1 MGISDIAK
9 AKFTALDDVGEDE
22 IFEHIAS
29 GVSMREMCRKMNVG
43 HKLWYKWINMES
55 GRRSRYEAALM
66 EAAHFYAD
74 RAVQTAQ
81 MTEPATVNA
90 DRLKVDTDKWIAS
103 KLNQQY
109 DTRQKDVSINIS
121 VNDLHAQAAQLLGE
135 VIDVDAE
142 DVTFEDEGEGDV

>member
-1 MGISDIAK
+1 MAISEIAK
-9 AKFTALDDVGEDE
+9 AKFAVLDEVGEDE
-22 IFEHIAS
+22 IFEQIAS

-43 HKLWYKWINMES
+43 HKLWYRWIDMER
-55 GRRSRYEAALM
+55 GRRARYESALM

-81 MTEPATVNA
+81 MTDPSTVNA

-109 DTRQKDVSINIS
+109 DTRQKDVAINIS
-121 VNDLHAQAAQLLGE
+121 VNDLHAQAAQLLGD
-135 VIDVDAE
+135 VIDAEAE
-142 DVTFEDEGEGDV
+142 DVTDVEDEGA